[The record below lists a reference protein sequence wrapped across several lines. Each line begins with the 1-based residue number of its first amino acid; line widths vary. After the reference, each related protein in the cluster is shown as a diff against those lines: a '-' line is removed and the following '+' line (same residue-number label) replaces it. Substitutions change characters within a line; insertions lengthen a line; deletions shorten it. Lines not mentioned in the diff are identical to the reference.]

1 MAKTGEEKTSTGL
14 ESVMRAVV
22 ALLADEREA
31 RVANNRDARK
41 TEELLADAGFSIG
54 EIASLLGKPY
64 EAIFDE
70 FGHYGNRIAP
80 RQAVRNRKEHA
91 ASRTQ
96 QVEGGRRHW
105 THKRNWS
112 A

>member
-64 EAIFDE
+64 ETVKSTL
-70 FGHYGNRIAP
+70 R
-80 RQAVRNRKEHA
+80 R
-91 ASRTQ
+91 
-96 QVEGGRRHW
+96 GRS
-105 THKRNWS
+105 K
-112 A
+112 